1 MNFILLLIT
10 FVIGWVSKDPMYFI
24 AASIFGIGFSIEY
37 LASKIK
43 KIAKK
48 CIREKNNPFYEGK

>member
-24 AASIFGIGFSIEY
+24 AASISGVGFSIEC

-43 KIAKK
+43 K
-48 CIREKNNPFYEGK
+48 